1 MFDAWIATPFKGWLS
16 LCMPYTRQV
25 VELIILLQVL
35 NVISMR
41 LIHRDDEGDTSAYFT
56 TKMSEKFLI
65 IFPRIFLTY

>member
-25 VELIILLQVL
+25 VELIIRLQVL

-41 LIHRDDEGDTSAYFT
+41 LNPGEPDFRHLKGLQT
-56 TKMSEKFLI
+56 L
-65 IFPRIFLTY
+65 L